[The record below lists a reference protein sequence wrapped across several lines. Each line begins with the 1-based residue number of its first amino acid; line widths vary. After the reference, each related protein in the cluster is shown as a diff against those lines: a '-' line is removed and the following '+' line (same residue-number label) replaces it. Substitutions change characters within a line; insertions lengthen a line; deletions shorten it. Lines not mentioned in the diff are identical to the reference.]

1 MKFVHLIQN
10 EMMKI
15 NAKKQTVLF
24 FSLLAVLVLLAGLVG
39 KLYATDLTNGIGY
52 AGFSIFMHI
61 GLSFLITLFGLVV
74 GAQIL
79 TDEYKEGTIKQLLI
93 RPSSRTTI
101 LLSKYVTVLI
111 MLVAATL
118 FLLLFSSLVGLIF
131 FGTKSMADLDFN
143 TLLQGYIYSIPALL
157 FLATLS
163 FFTATIFKTNA
174 LAISVA
180 IIANF
185 SGSIASMFTKKYVWG
200 KFVIFNHLDLNAYSH
215 NPLISRL
222 ATPAY
227 PELGIWFSLMIIII
241 YIALMVFLSIL
252 IFKKRDV
259 Q

>member
-1 MKFVHLIQN
+1 MKFFHLIQN
-10 EMMKI
+10 EIMKL
-15 NAKKQTVLF
+15 NAKRQTVLF
-24 FSLLAVLVLLAGLVG
+24 FSLLAVLVLLAGLIG
-39 KLYATDLTNGIGY
+39 KFYATDMTSGIGY
-52 AGFSIFMHI
+52 AGFSVFMQI
-61 GLSFLITLFGLVV
+61 GLGFLITLFGLVI
-74 GAQIL
+74 GSQIL

-118 FLLLFSSLVGLIF
+118 FLMLFSSLVGVVF
-131 FGTKSMADLDFN
+131 FGTESMAGLDFI
-143 TLLQGYIYSIPALL
+143 TLLQAYFYNIPALF

-180 IIANF
+180 IIAYF
-185 SGSIASMFTKKYVWG
+185 SGSIVSLFTKKYVWG
-200 KFVIFNHLDLNAYSH
+200 KFVIFNHLDLQAYSD
-215 NPLISRL
+215 NPLVSRL
-222 ATPAY
+222 SVPAY
-227 PELGIWFSLMIIII
+227 PDLGIWFSLMIIAI